1 MSNQY
6 LNWTVAHNSSDVVW
20 LRLDVAGS
28 RTNILS
34 EPVLGE
40 LRQIL
45 ERLAKETPS
54 GVAVISGK
62 SKGFIAGADIK
73 EFAEITS
80 TQQALGKIRTGQCI
94 MNQLDQLTC
103 PTIAVINGF
112 CFGGGLE
119 LALACDYRIA
129 QDDPDTHFSF
139 PEVKLGIHPGYGGT
153 VRVLRYVNPLIA
165 MDLMLTGRSINARRA
180 KKIGLIDHIVP
191 ERQLENAA
199 HQLLLKP
206 PLKHRAPRLAKLLNS
221 RPARSLI
228 ATQMRKRIS
237 RKALPEHY
245 PAPYAL
251 VRHWS
256 EHYGIEEKMMQHEA
270 DSVAKLS
277 VSSASKNLVRTFM
290 LSKKLKG
297 LANRES
303 APVSHVHV
311 IGAGVMGGDIAA
323 WCVHKGL
330 TVTLQDIRAESLA
343 QARKR
348 AGQYFNKQLK
358 NRLLVKSAMDRYIPD
373 MQGNGLGKADVIIE
387 AVFENKE
394 AKQAL
399 YASIEP
405 RIKKEALLAT
415 NTSSIEIEKLCD
427 ALADPAR
434 LVGIHFFNPVTKMPL
449 IEIVNG
455 ARTAPEVLQRAIN
468 FTRQIDKL
476 PLPVKSAPGFLVNRI
491 LTPYLVE
498 AGLLREAGT
507 STAEI
512 DQAAVRFGMP
522 MGPLELVDTV
532 GLDIGLHVAECLDLA
547 YGFGV
552 PELFRT
558 LVQSGNLGRK
568 SGQGFYTWKQ
578 GKKVPGT
585 RRPSASHA
593 ESIQDRLVLRFINE
607 AVACLREKIVADKD
621 FLDAGIIFGTGFAP
635 FRGGPMQYIDS
646 KRAATLLETLG
657 SLQKQFG
664 DRFQPDPGWQG
675 LNSGSGSES

>member
-1 MSNQY
+1 MPSQY
-6 LNWTVAHNSSDVVW
+6 LNWTVDHDSSDIVW
-20 LRLDVAGS
+20 LKLDVAGS

-34 EPVLGE
+34 GPVLGE
-40 LRQIL
+40 LQQVLDRL
-45 ERLAKETPS
+45 EKQTPS
-54 GVAVISGK
+54 GIAVISGK
-62 SKGFIAGADIK
+62 SKGFIAGADIQ
-73 EFAEITS
+73 EFTEITS
-80 TQQALGKIRTGQCI
+80 TQQALEKIQIGQRL
-94 MNQLDQLTC
+94 MSQLDQLPC

-129 QDDPDTHFSF
+129 QDNPDTRFSF

-153 VRVLRYVNPLIA
+153 VRVLRYINPLIA
-165 MDLMLTGRSINARRA
+165 MNLMLTGRSIDTRRA

-191 ERQLENAA
+191 DRQLENAA
-199 HQLLLKP
+199 RQLLLHAP
-206 PLKHRAPRLAKLLNS
+206 SKHQAPRLARLLNS
-221 RPARSLI
+221 RPARLLI
-228 ATQMRKRIS
+228 AARMRKQIS
-237 RKALPEHY
+237 GKALPEHY
-245 PAPYAL
+245 PAPYAM

-256 EHYGIEEKMMQHEA
+256 EHYGREEKMLQHEA

-277 VSSASKNLVRTFM
+277 VSDTSKNLVRAFM
-290 LSKKLKG
+290 LSKKLKS
-297 LANRES
+297 LASSDS
-303 APVSHVHV
+303 APVTHVHV

-330 TVTLQDIRAESLA
+330 IVTLQDIRAESLA

-348 AGQYFNKQLK
+348 AWQYFKKQLK
-358 NRLLVKSAMDRYIPD
+358 NRLSIKSAMDRYIPD

-387 AVFENKE
+387 AVFENRE
-394 AKQAL
+394 AKQEL

-415 NTSSIEIEKLCD
+415 NTSSIEIENLCD
-427 ALADPAR
+427 ALSDPAR

-455 ARTAPEVLQRAIN
+455 ARTDPEILQRAIN

-491 LTPYLVE
+491 LTPYMVE

-507 STAEI
+507 PTAEI
-512 DQAAVRFGMP
+512 DQAAVEFGMP

-532 GLDIGLHVAECLDLA
+532 GLDIGLHVAERLDLA

-558 LVQSGNLGRK
+558 MAQAKNLGRK
-568 SGQGFYTWKQ
+568 SGQGFYTWKH
-578 GKKVPGT
+578 GKKVSST
-585 RRPSASHA
+585 RRSSASHT
-593 ESIQDRLVLRFINE
+593 ESIQNRLILRFINE
-607 AVACLREKIVADKD
+607 AVACLREKVVADKD

-635 FRGGPMQYIDS
+635 FRGGPMRYIDS
-646 KRAATLLETLG
+646 KGAATLLETLG

-664 DRFQPDPGWQG
+664 NRFQPDPGWQP
-675 LNSGSGSES
+675 LNPGAGSEG